1 MSAVSLLGSGE
12 QRYINAINNNNVLE
26 YRSTLEEE
34 RRRRRRVTRVYC
46 GADEYAGGAEVVWW
60 YTTDW

>member
-12 QRYINAINNNNVLE
+12 ELYINAINNNNNVLE

-34 RRRRRRVTRVYC
+34 RRRRRRGRGEEGY
-46 GADEYAGGAEVVWW
+46 
-60 YTTDW
+60 